1 MVPAVP
7 ACLLGAALT
16 PLPGLGP
23 VVDWEKQL
31 VVVLLDRQCWVHRD
45 QSKER
50 WEQLQLLVEMGR
62 DLVALLH
69 ATCKWSEKKSW
80 NSRELR
86 NFVQEENLFKPMVE
100 VTIAMLHDLRSPTC
114 LD

>member
-69 ATCKWSEKKSW
+69 ATCKWSEKKNIPEVLELKGVEKLCSG
-80 NSRELR
+80 RELI
-86 NFVQEENLFKPMVE
+86 Q
-100 VTIAMLHDLRSPTC
+100 TDG
-114 LD
+114 